1 MTPTWRDIIEEF
13 PSALSRE
20 PVEPQALQRLE
31 QLLGLA
37 LPGELTAFLLES
49 DGLLDTYGTEVV
61 WPAERILSDNLAFR
75 GDDQFRSL
83 YLPFDSLLF
92 FGDSGGGDQFA
103 FACRPHR
110 AGVFVWD
117 HETDER
123 YLVSPA
129 LESCV
134 RSALSS
140 DGEDWYRAPVRTAW
154 SR

>member
-1 MTPTWRDIIEEF
+1 MTPTWRDIVQEF
-13 PSALSRE
+13 PSALPRE
-20 PVEPQALQRLE
+20 PVEPHVLERLE

-37 LPGELTAFLLES
+37 VPGELNALLLQS

-61 WPAERILSDNLAFR
+61 WSAERILSDNLAFR
-75 GDDQFRSL
+75 GDDRFRSL

-92 FGDSGGGDQFA
+92 FGDNGGGDQFA
-103 FACRPHR
+103 FACRPPR

-123 YLVSPA
+123 YLVSPS
-129 LESCV
+129 LESFV

-140 DGEDWYRAPVRTAW
+140 DGEDWYR
-154 SR
+154 

>member
-1 MTPTWRDIIEEF
+1 MTPLWRDIIEEF

-20 PVEPQALQRLE
+20 PVEPHVLGRLE

-37 LPGELTAFLLES
+37 LPGELNALLLES

-61 WPAERILSDNLAFR
+61 WSAERILGDNLSFR
-75 GDDQFRSL
+75 GDEQLRSL

-92 FGDSGGGDQFA
+92 FGDNGGGDQFA
-103 FACRPHR
+103 FACGHLRDE
-110 AGVFVWD
+110 VFVWD

-123 YLVSPA
+123 SLVSPT
-129 LESCV
+129 LESFV

-140 DGEDWYRAPVRTAW
+140 DGEDWYR
-154 SR
+154 